1 MQGEGVGVYPGAGVT
16 RHHAQLL
23 PQRARAE
30 HGHAL
35 PEGDAHRALVDADVR
50 GLGAELDAVNLVAG
64 PERDEADG
72 HEGGARGGA
81 VAERH
86 QRPRRGEVVHSVR
99 RALGARQQAQALHLA
114 GGMRIRD
121 VNEISQVDSRRNQKA
136 IEGTS
141 PAAEECGSINSVS
154 FFVAI
159 I

>member
-86 QRPRRGEVVHSVR
+86 QRPRRGEVVHGVR
-99 RALGARQQAQALHLA
+99 GALGARQQAQALHLRGIERA
-114 GGMRIRD
+114 LEKSTKFRESFQKIFT
-121 VNEISQVDSRRNQKA
+121 NSQFGQQRKA
-136 IEGTS
+136 Q
-141 PAAEECGSINSVS
+141 
-154 FFVAI
+154 
-159 I
+159 

>member
-1 MQGEGVGVYPGAGVT
+1 MLFRPPVVQGEGVGVYPGAGVA

-30 HGHAL
+30 HGHTL
-35 PEGDAHRALVDADVR
+35 PKGDAHSALVDADVR
-50 GLGAELDAVNLVAG
+50 DLGAELDAVNLVAG

-99 RALGARQQAQALHLA
+99 GALGARQQAQALHLR
-114 GGMRIRD
+114 GLERVLEKSTKLRESFQKIFT
-121 VNEISQVDSRRNQKA
+121 NSQFA
-136 IEGTS
+136 
-141 PAAEECGSINSVS
+141 
-154 FFVAI
+154 
-159 I
+159 

>member
-1 MQGEGVGVYPGAGVT
+1 MQGEGVGVYPGAGVA

-86 QRPRRGEVVHSVR
+86 QRPRRGEVVHGVR
-99 RALGARQQAQALHLA
+99 GALGARQQTQALHLL
-114 GGMRIRD
+114 GLEMST
-121 VNEISQVDSRRNQKA
+121 NL
-136 IEGTS
+136 
-141 PAAEECGSINSVS
+141 CGVHSAWRGPLLHGQLYGSLITKLQIVLIVIASKL
-154 FFVAI
+154 
-159 I
+159 